1 MSISAHCCGRI
12 PQHYLADTGLS
23 VRIYPMRPWAWVQHI
38 RHRQGYGAMAE
49 PREGIAD
56 RVKNGGSAIPVLEV
70 CTVDHQ
76 ANRQA
81 GRAGDDVTFAPLF
94 LL

>member
-1 MSISAHCCGRI
+1 
-12 PQHYLADTGLS
+12 
-23 VRIYPMRPWAWVQHI
+23 
-38 RHRQGYGAMAE
+38 MAE

-56 RVKNGGSAIPVLEV
+56 RIKSGGSAIPVLDIR
-70 CTVDHQ
+70 TVDHP
-76 ANRQA
+76 ANGQT